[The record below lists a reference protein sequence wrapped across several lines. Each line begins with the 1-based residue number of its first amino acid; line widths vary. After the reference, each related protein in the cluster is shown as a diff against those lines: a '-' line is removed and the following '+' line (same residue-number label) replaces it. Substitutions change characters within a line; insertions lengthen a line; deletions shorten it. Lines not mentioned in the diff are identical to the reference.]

1 MKRTAKIEH
10 LLGTSTAAVENLQK
24 MVGEMVSGSAP
35 RVPLRGV
42 LSMSS
47 GDDVETNLGERMD
60 RVERKIQR
68 LSSAKGRPRDY
79 SARYPPSPGNR
90 MSNSIHETRAL
101 DEQHFNRIDWRPR
114 NSYDALL
121 SNRSNGRSEADG
133 PGPPQARSV
142 HSLKPRVYEG

>member
-1 MKRTAKIEH
+1 
-10 LLGTSTAAVENLQK
+10 
-24 MVGEMVSGSAP
+24 
-35 RVPLRGV
+35 V

-68 LSSAKGRPRDY
+68 EFELKVKRERRETERQEWDTDRQRKREQERKEAGERTLSSAKGRPRDY